1 MQLLTLFYREIS
13 HGVAERALLYLEGR
27 EFDEILQGVDRLWV
41 HYTREGSMGYSLTPQ
56 PLHRLFVTSI
66 QVGFSHVYIS
76 T

>member
-41 HYTREGSMGYSLTPQ
+41 LYTREGSMATLLHHNHSTGYS
-56 PLHRLFVTSI
+56 
-66 QVGFSHVYIS
+66 
-76 T
+76 

>member
-13 HGVAERALLYLEGR
+13 HGVAERALLYLEGC

-41 HYTREGSMGYSLTPQ
+41 LYTREGSMGYSLTPQ
-56 PLHRLFVTSI
+56 PLHRLFVMNF
-66 QVGFSHVYIS
+66 QAGFPRVYIS